1 MYFFIGADSS
11 DVSTILIQL
20 VGTTLM
26 MIFFVNVILITKPCM
41 IKKLNDFDLFVF
53 LVAGWVITF

>member
-1 MYFFIGADSS
+1 MYFFIGEDSS

-20 VGTTLM
+20 IGTTLM
-26 MIFFVNVILITKPCM
+26 MIFFVNVILVTKPCM
-41 IKKLNDFDLFVF
+41 IKKINDFDLLVF